1 MIFHKLGLATILSL
15 GMSMAAWSL
24 VGTSAA
30 TARADEPIIIT
41 GEVLRFEPGK
51 TIVIRSG
58 GKEVTYMLTPNV
70 VLPAEIQV
78 GKTASLQ
85 VEAGPNGAQLVKT
98 VTTTTVGPG
107 GQVKETTETTRTD
120 AAGETTTTTATTLTG
135 TVETYLPG
143 KSVTV
148 LDPKGSRVTYVLSPD
163 SSLPAEMLM
172 GKQVTIYVAKGQ
184 PRAVYFL
191 ERDGD
196 KIRIKLKKVD

>member
-1 MIFHKLGLATILSL
+1 MIVRKLGLAAILSL
-15 GMSMAAWSL
+15 GMGVAWSI

-30 TARADEPIIIT
+30 TVRADEPIIIT
-41 GEVLRFEPGK
+41 GEVLRLEPGK

-58 GKEVTYMLTPNV
+58 GKEVTYMLTPQV
-70 VLPAEIQV
+70 VVPAEVQV
-78 GKTASLQ
+78 GKTATLRL
-85 VEAGPNGAQLVKT
+85 EAGPDGNQLVKT

-120 AAGETTTTTATTLTG
+120 PMGDTTTTTTTTTLTG

-143 KSVTV
+143 KSITV
-148 LDPKGSRVTYVLSPD
+148 LDPKGARITYVLSQD

-172 GKQVTIYVAKGQ
+172 GKQVTVYVAKGQ

-196 KIRIKLKKVD
+196 KIRVKVKKVD